1 MIPPYLAVPR
11 GRLFLGA
18 AAALFSPAYAAGID
32 RLADHSALKKQ
43 KGKKEE
49 VNEPRALNNELSQG
63 ARMKMMN
70 IEQRIKPD

>member
-1 MIPPYLAVPR
+1 
-11 GRLFLGA
+11 
-18 AAALFSPAYAAGID
+18 
-32 RLADHSALKKQ
+32 LKKQ

-49 VNEPRALNNELSQG
+49 VNEPRALNNGLSQG